1 MARFQGC
8 SAARAVRSDSNQA
21 IHMSHQPSTSNQ
33 PSLLKTAIRRPHFP
47 LREAHAHI
55 PAHGREMSCLHVHDA
70 ADRHDLL
77 ERVRKQ
83 AAAMAPSPSNDWL
96 IASGLR
102 VEAWGASPG
111 GARWPTMA
119 ELDAVCPDRPC
130 FVMSF
135 DHHSGVVN
143 GRGFAASGFTE
154 ASVSP
159 PGGVIERDGV
169 GRPTGVL
176 LESAFNAVRRAVP
189 EPTREQ
195 WKAMIER
202 SLADLVSK
210 GFSEVHD
217 LLSPP
222 LLGEILAE
230 LDRAGRLQ
238 QSVWLYPA
246 IADLD
251 AAVAS
256 ADGWTTRRVRLAG
269 AKVFA
274 DGTLNARTA
283 WTLEPFADPI
293 EGHECGTPLVT
304 PRELDDALDRTGA
317 MGLGLAVHAIG
328 DGAVRAV
335 LDAHERALGRTGQS
349 REGSGWIA
357 ARNATPMLRIEHAEL
372 IDERDVHRFAE
383 LGVVCSVQP
392 CHALYDIEVLS
403 RQFPGRLDRVLPLRD
418 LIARGLRPGTD
429 LWFGSDVP
437 IVRPDPEDSIE
448 FAVYRRRA
456 RAGAAG
462 PETFAPLA
470 ATQALSMDAAWA
482 CFRAG

>member
-1 MARFQGC
+1 
-8 SAARAVRSDSNQA
+8 
-21 IHMSHQPSTSNQ
+21 MSQESKV
-33 PSLLKTAIRRPHFP
+33 PSLVKHPIRRPHFP

-55 PAHGREMSCLHVHDA
+55 AGHGREMSCLHVHDA
-70 ADRHDLL
+70 ADRADLL
-77 ERVRKQ
+77 EHVRRH
-83 AAAMAPSPSNDWL
+83 AAKMAADAACPASEWL

-102 VEAWGASPG
+102 VEAWGTAPG

-119 ELDAVCPDRPC
+119 ELNVACPGRPC

-143 GRGFAASGFTE
+143 GAAFAAAGFTE
-154 ASVSP
+154 TSASP
-159 PGGVIERDGV
+159 PGGVVERDGA
-169 GRPTGVL
+169 GKATGLL
-176 LESAFNAVRRAVP
+176 LESAFNAARRAVP
-189 EPTREQ
+189 EPSREQ
-195 WKAMIER
+195 WKVMIER
-202 SLADLVSK
+202 SLADLASK
-210 GFSEVHD
+210 GFAEVHD

-246 IADLD
+246 IADLE
-251 AAVAS
+251 AVA
-256 ADGWTTRRVRLAG
+256 AAAEGWTTRRVRLAG
-269 AKVFA
+269 GKVFA

-283 WTLEPFADPI
+283 WTLVPFADPI

-304 PRELDDALDRTGA
+304 PRELDEAMDRTGA
-317 MGLGLAVHAIG
+317 LGLGLAVHAIG

-335 LDAHERALGRTGQS
+335 LDAQERALSRSGQS

-392 CHALYDIEVLS
+392 CHVLYDIEVLA
-403 RQFPGRLDRVLPLRD
+403 RQFPSRLDRVLPLQD
-418 LIARGLRPGTD
+418 LIARGLRPGAD

-448 FAVYRRRA
+448 FAVHRRRA
-456 RAGAAG
+456 GAGTGAGVAG
-462 PETFAPLA
+462 PETRVPIG

-482 CFRAG
+482 CFRSG